1 MKKRKYLTIGLIFLI
16 LSGVIIYSAK
26 LTVLFFPTQ
35 EMELSSEL
43 EYGALKKEF
52 LIIQEITVTKEYL
65 TAVELAMVSWGM
77 PYLNDNTLMVLD
89 ANYQTLYMKRFTN
102 EDLVRPQYKIFEFPE
117 KIHVGKGNKVMICL
131 STSTGDKDS
140 HLALP
145 MMPQGKLGKLSM
157 KLAVNEDVIGTLKG
171 SGQVFLLEGSLCLR
185 TYESDFGFVNWFK
198 IFLFFL
204 ASMLTLLVVFAEQ
217 FQSLVVR
224 LTFVPEKIY
233 IVLALIFGLSLVF
246 ITPPLQVPDEQDHL
260 NRSYQLTEFNIYQF
274 DSTVP
279 ASLIKLF
286 DTFGRLN
293 FNPLEKTNINEI
305 LSQRNV
311 ELNPQ
316 NRLQLYIPKY
326 IVPYLPQALGIF
338 IGKMF
343 NGSPLSLLYMGRI
356 FNLLFSIAL
365 FFLAIRTAPF
375 FKWIL
380 LLLGLMPMTLYLC
393 ASLSKDGMVISLS
406 FLLISLFLRFAYDL
420 QKEISTKDLIILFA
434 VSFLVAT
441 SRSIY
446 AILIGMF
453 LLIPVG
459 KIGSFKKYIIIFMS
473 LIITAFLATQIET
486 IKPLFQPKVAASTH
500 STMNLTLS
508 PDLLSPPVSKSTPID
523 NLERSDRNKTPE
535 GINSIKQRRF
545 ILNNPVQYL
554 GIVFDSVFIS
564 QRTSHLDSFVG
575 KLGWLNK
582 PLPKWLINFYLL
594 ILIITAFFLSNNDIR
609 IGLINKLIIAFI
621 FIAGVIF
628 IETGIYLI
636 WNPVGQNYIQDVQ
649 GRYFIPYAPLFF
661 LLLYNVS
668 LEKYF
673 KIIFAPRKKTKV
685 KIKRKLFKKQGSV
698 AQNNRQITP
707 YNYFYLLI
715 VCFSVISLLS
725 TVYVVLTG
733 YYVVLG

>member
-1 MKKRKYLTIGLIFLI
+1 MKKSKYLIIGFMFLI
-16 LSGVIIYSAK
+16 LSGVIIYSAELK
-26 LTVLFFPTQ
+26 VLFFPTQ
-35 EMELSSEL
+35 EMESSREL

-65 TAVELAMVSWGM
+65 TAVEVAMVSWGM

-145 MMPQGKLGKLSM
+145 MMPTGKLGKLSM
-157 KLAVNEDVIGTLKG
+157 KLAFNEDVIGTLKN
-171 SGQVFLLEGSLCLR
+171 SGQVFLLDGSLCLR

-311 ELNPQ
+311 ELNSQ

-326 IVPYLPQALGIF
+326 IVPYLPQALGMF

-356 FNLLFSIAL
+356 LNLLFSIVL
-365 FFLAIRTAPF
+365 IFIAIRTAPF

-380 LLLGLMPMTLYLC
+380 FLLGLMPMTIYLC
-393 ASLSKDGMVISLS
+393 ASLSKDGMIISLS
-406 FLLISLFLRFAYDL
+406 FLLIALFLRFAYDL
-420 QKEISTKDLIILFA
+420 QKEISKKDLIILFA

-441 SRSIY
+441 SRSVY
-446 AILIGMF
+446 AILIVMF
-453 LLIPVG
+453 LLIPVNRV
-459 KIGSFKKYIIIFMS
+459 GSFKKYIIIFMS
-473 LIITAFLATQIET
+473 LIITVFLATQIET
-486 IKPLFQPKVAASTH
+486 LKPLFQPKAAASTH
-500 STMNLTLS
+500 STISLPLS
-508 PDLLSPPVSKSTPID
+508 PDLLSTPASKLTPID

-535 GINSIKQRRF
+535 GINSIKQKRF

-554 GIVFDSVFIS
+554 GIVFNSVFVLQS
-564 QRTSHLDSFVG
+564 TFQLDSFVG

-594 ILIITAFFLSNNDIR
+594 ILIITAFLLSNNDVR
-609 IGLINKLIIAFI
+609 IGLIDKLIIAFI

-661 LLLYNVS
+661 LLLYNAS
-668 LEKYF
+668 LEKYL
-673 KIIFAPRKKTKV
+673 KIIFAPRKKTQV
-685 KIKRKLFKKQGSV
+685 KIKRKLINKQDSV
-698 AQNNRQITP
+698 AQNNKQITP
-707 YNYFYLLI
+707 YNFFYLLI

-725 TVYVVLTG
+725 TFYVVLTG
-733 YYVVLG
+733 YYVILG